1 MGWALP
7 ITTVN
12 PSEPGISIHRQV
24 ATKSMPLPSAISE
37 LKAIILT
44 EISHVHGFM
53 QLLMKPRNGMPW
65 SQEDRSAILH
75 HLKHLAR
82 SLPILVIFTFPG
94 GSLLLPLLAW
104 FLDRRK
110 NRKKVSIVPS
120 SNKEPAETTI
130 LTDSATQHASE
141 TVKR

>member
-1 MGWALP
+1 
-7 ITTVN
+7 
-12 PSEPGISIHRQV
+12 
-24 ATKSMPLPSAISE
+24 MPLPSAVSE

-65 SQEDRSAILH
+65 SQEDRSAILQ

-82 SLPILVIFTFPG
+82 SLPILLIFTFPG

-110 NRKKVSIVPS
+110 NRQKISVAPS
-120 SNKEPAETTI
+120 SNKEPAEASS
-130 LTDSATQHASE
+130 LAESETQQASE
-141 TVKR
+141 AVKQ